1 MTLWLKQS
9 VAAVIQFGPFLDAT
23 NAVSL
28 ETGLATA
35 MDNVT
40 TGIRISKNGGNI
52 IARNAT
58 VTATAYDE
66 MGLYS
71 VTLDATDTGTLG
83 NLKIIFE
90 ESATCLPVWQDFMI
104 VPANVW
110 DSLFGADNLDVNT
123 AQVGGQT
130 ASASGTVTFPNATL
144 ASTTNITAGTIATA
158 TNVTTVN
165 GLAAGVITAA
175 ATAADHIDLIWDEE
189 IAIGHVTADS
199 AGAVLNAASAPTAAA
214 VATAVWTD
222 TTASDFTTGLS
233 VGKSVMNGVALGTGL
248 TIVSVSGAVGSVT
261 GHTNQ
266 TGDSFAI
273 VNGTEG
279 LVAIDT
285 VVDSILVNTGTDI
298 PALIGGIGTA
308 GGASISVDSTTSNE
322 TGGITGVT
330 SGTTLVGTSTATSTD
345 TTSDYLAASV
355 VDGEYHIITHAA
367 NAIDVVYQFLT
378 GGGTEPV
385 AVDWTGYLASA
396 NDIVTISA
404 WDHVGV
410 GWEAIGSIAGTGGT
424 TNSVVN
430 PTLFT
435 RHRGTSAAE
444 LGKVYIRLHCTGQ
457 SSPVLS
463 TDQLIVEYSVTSR
476 SVGYANGSVWIDTVS
491 GIAGTES
498 FVNGVA
504 DNPVLTIADALTIAT
519 AVNLRKFEIG
529 NGSTITLAA
538 TLANKVMI
546 GHEWTLALGG
556 QNVASSMFIDGAVS
570 GTGTGADSEYEDC
583 IFAITSLPAMQA
595 YNCSFTANTS
605 GGFTMSAAGDY
616 RFINCQSGVAGASSP
631 LFTLGTGAIT
641 AEFRRWSGGIAFAG
655 ITSDDV
661 ITISGEIGTIDLG
674 SPSGAADIQIR
685 GIYKAITNVGSAT
698 VNVAGA
704 FLGADVAS
712 ILVDTATTIPG
723 TITTAQTDLD
733 TITGSDGVTLATT
746 QSLYAPAKAAD
757 CWSDSTPPAGT
768 AMSRAVD
775 GIVLGTAS
783 GVPTTTSIP
792 TSSLVPAAIATDQF
806 KGRIVTFDDATTT
819 TALRGQSTD
828 ITASTAGGVL
838 TVTALTNAPA
848 SGDTFTIQ

>member
-1 MTLWLKQS
+1 MVSFFGDYDTSETVVIPFNSFTSDDPAASITLTNLANTDVYIYKDGSLTQRTS
-9 VAAVIQFGPFLDAT
+9 AVGVAVDVDVDGIAGNHWVTIDLSDNTDAGFYV
-23 NAVSL
+23 AGSRYQVRI
-28 ETGLATA
+28 EG
-35 MDNVT
+35 VT
-40 TGIRISKNGGNI
+40 I
-52 IARNAT
+52 
-58 VTATAYDE
+58 D
-66 MGLYS
+66 
-71 VTLDATDTGTLG
+71 
-83 NLKIIFE
+83 
-90 ESATCLPVWQDFMI
+90 
-104 VPANVW
+104 
-110 DSLFGADNLDVNT
+110 
-123 AQVGGQT
+123 
-130 ASASGTVTFPNATL
+130 
-144 ASTTNITAGTIATA
+144 AGTINAWIGAFSIGCMLRPTVAGRTLDVSATGEA
-158 TNVTTVN
+158 GLDWANVGSPTTTV
-165 GLAAGVITAA
+165 
-175 ATAADHIDLIWDEE
+175 
-189 IAIGHVTADS
+189 
-199 AGAVLNAASAPTAAA
+199 
-214 VATAVWTD
+214 
-222 TTASDFTTGLS
+222 
-233 VGKSVMNGVALGTGL
+233 GL
-248 TIVSVSGAVGSVT
+248 TNTTVGLVT
-261 GHTNQ
+261 LVNTLTTYTGNTLQ
-266 TGDSFAI
+266 TGDSYALANGVTGFA
-273 VNGTEG
+273 
-279 LVAIDT
+279 AIDT
-285 VVDSILVNTGTDI
+285 VVDAILVNTSTDI
-298 PALIGGIGTA
+298 PAAIGGIGTA

-385 AVDWTGYLASA
+385 AVDWTGYLASV
-396 NDIVTISA
+396 NDTVTISA

-463 TDQLIVEYSVTSR
+463 TDQLIVEYAVTSR

-498 FVNGVA
+498 FVSGVA

-538 TLANKVMI
+538 TFANNVME
-546 GHEWTLALGG
+546 GHEWILELGG
-556 QNVASSMFIDGAVS
+556 QNVAGSIFVDASVS
-570 GTGTGADSEYEDC
+570 GTGTGSESEYQDC
-583 IFAITSLPAMQA
+583 VFAITSLSAIRA

-616 RFINCQSGVAGASSP
+616 RFINCQSGVPGASAP
-631 LFTLGTGAIT
+631 LFTLGTGAVS
-641 AEFRRWSGGIAFAG
+641 AEFRRWSGGITFAG

-661 ITISGEIGTIDLG
+661 ITISGEMGTIDLG

-704 FLGADVAS
+704 LLGADVAS

-723 TITTAQTDLD
+723 TITTAQADLD
-733 TITGSDGVTLATT
+733 ILTGSDGV
-746 QSLYAPAKAAD
+746 
-757 CWSDSTPPAGT
+757 
-768 AMSRAVD
+768 
-775 GIVLGTAS
+775 IIAS
-783 GVPTTTSIP
+783 GTQTFDITGSVTGNLSGSVGSVTGAVGSVTGHTAQTGDSFAIVNG
-792 TSSLVPAAIATDQF
+792 TEGLVAIDTVVDAVKVVTDQF
-806 KGRIVTFDDATTT
+806 AFTAANQVDANALAIDGSAPAAANLKQSSLAMQTGAVQTAEAAANTNTVFDTNL
-819 TALRGQSTD
+819 ALENADYYG
-828 ITASTAGGVL
+828 STAGGLVIAF
-838 TVTALTNAPA
+838 VSGTAQQFQTRRIVA
-848 SGDTFTIQ
+848 SATGSSNTRITLEEALDGTPTDADTFIVLGRITELS